1 MGRQW
6 LAFDLEAAE
15 PGAILYTV
23 LHRLPRARRVSL
35 PVAAALVATGV
46 PYVGIGKVHAA

>member
-6 LAFDLEAAE
+6 LAFELDAGE
-15 PGAILYTV
+15 PGAVLYTV

-35 PVAAALVATGV
+35 PVAAALVARGV
-46 PYVGIGKVHAA
+46 PYVGFGKVHAA